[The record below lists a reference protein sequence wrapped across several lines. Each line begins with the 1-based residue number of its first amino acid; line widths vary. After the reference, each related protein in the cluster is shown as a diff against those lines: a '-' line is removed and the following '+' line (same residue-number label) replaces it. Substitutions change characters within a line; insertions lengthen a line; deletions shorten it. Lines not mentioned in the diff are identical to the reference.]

1 MGCCLY
7 PPSLFL
13 FRLQLLLSALLFLI
27 PWAVQLGQLASLI
40 GYQLKGC
47 SYRAKLYDSG
57 VSHLEAHLMR
67 AHGFGCPRWEACL
80 EIALETLRQTK
91 DTWNRDVP
99 NWTPTDLTFI
109 ACHPSLAC
117 QCFPTDCQLSSR
129 QRCQKRFLPGPIRER
144 KGPWENKRS

>member
-80 EIALETLRQTK
+80 EFCPRDIA
-91 DTWNRDVP
+91 
-99 NWTPTDLTFI
+99 TDQRHMKSGRPQLDSDWFDFYCMSSI
-109 ACHPSLAC
+109 SCLPV
-117 QCFPTDCQLSSR
+117 FPDRLSAVFEA
-129 QRCQKRFLPGPIRER
+129 KMPEKVFA
-144 KGPWENKRS
+144 WANKRKKRTLGK